1 MKFLV
6 DFDRPHYLTLVL
18 PFPPALMHYLLVINL
33 PLPLIWGVI
42 EVVVEVEV
50 EVEVVTKG
58 IVVVNKGVKAEDMA
72 FVSALIV
79 MVRIIQYNFVGSC
92 MENPRLTKIVFKL
105 KNRLHIHFHQHPM

>member
-6 DFDRPHYLTLVL
+6 DFDRPHYLIRVLTLSL
-18 PFPPALMHYLLVINL
+18 PPILMHYLLVINL

-50 EVEVVTKG
+50 VGAEAVEVMTKG
-58 IVVVNKGVKAEDMA
+58 AMVVNKGVVGRDVV

-79 MVRIIQYNFVGSC
+79 MVRIIQ
-92 MENPRLTKIVFKL
+92 
-105 KNRLHIHFHQHPM
+105 

>member
-6 DFDRPHYLTLVL
+6 DFDRPHYLIRVL
-18 PFPPALMHYLLVINL
+18 PLSLPPILMHYPLVINL

-50 EVEVVTKG
+50 VGAKAVEVMTKG
-58 IVVVNKGVKAEDMA
+58 AMVVNKGVMIEDVV

-79 MVRIIQYNFVGSC
+79 MVRILQ
-92 MENPRLTKIVFKL
+92 
-105 KNRLHIHFHQHPM
+105 